1 MAFNVYDLGLT
12 NLYLRFDEEVFHNQF
27 AISMEN
33 SRGFEFWILDKSGM
47 SVDTTGSIIKLS
59 QRKNGIVYQTAC
71 NAKDES
77 KGHYIVM
84 FAPEALMTTG
94 ELEIQWII
102 SKGNETLRSIPKN
115 IKVYE
120 ALDFSSPSGGN
131 LILDWHTIEETAAK
145 IESVQQEVEKIEQI
159 KTELS
164 DVLTTEN
171 ERREYHKQIKPVI
184 DGWINNPEQFKGE
197 QGLQGPQGPPGPK
210 GDVGPQ
216 GLTGASN
223 NLVIGSVSSSQDAAA
238 TIEGASPNQIL
249 NLVLPKGPKG
259 DQGIQGIQGIPGPQ
273 GPPGPVGKGLTILGE
288 KDNDGE
294 LPPSG
299 NLGDGWLIQGDL
311 YVWQG
316 TGWLNVGN
324 IKGPKGD
331 KGDNGQ
337 QGPPGPQGVKGN
349 DGIPG
354 PQGPAG
360 NDGQQG
366 PPGPAGAP
374 GTTDYN
380 QLQNLPDL
388 SIYQPKEA
396 GKGLSTNDYTAQHNR
411 FVTHMLSKSDNN
423 PLIKIDFTNY
433 NDDQSKVA
441 DITFKT
447 TKIDAFS
454 YTISN
459 NYYLRLDVWFAKM
472 VEYKKDGTSEK
483 NFTATHESKLNAT
496 PKFWVGTE
504 SEYNNLPASQKNDPM
519 WWHAI
524 KE

>member
-12 NLYLRFDEEVFHNQF
+12 NLYLRFDEEVFQNQF

-131 LILDWHTIEETAAK
+131 LILDWRTIEETAAK
-145 IESVQQEVEKIEQI
+145 IESVQEEVEKIEQI

-223 NLVIGSVSSSQDAAA
+223 NLIIGSVSSSQDAAA

-249 NLVLPKGPKG
+249 NLVLPKGPRG

-273 GPPGPVGKGLTILGE
+273 GPPGPVG
-288 KDNDGE
+288 
-294 LPPSG
+294 
-299 NLGDGWLIQGDL
+299 
-311 YVWQG
+311 
-316 TGWLNVGN
+316 
-324 IKGPKGD
+324 
-331 KGDNGQ
+331 
-337 QGPPGPQGVKGN
+337 
-349 DGIPG
+349 
-354 PQGPAG
+354 
-360 NDGQQG
+360 
-366 PPGPAGAP
+366 AP

-380 QLQNLPDL
+380 QLQNLPDM
-388 SIYQPKEA
+388 SIYQQKEV
-396 GKGLSTNDYTAQHNR
+396 GKGLSTNDYNDAAKNKVDAIPPNPKYTDTTYENATSYTAGL
-411 FVTHMLSKSDNN
+411 MSSEDK
-423 PLIKIDFTNY
+423 
-433 NDDQSKVA
+433 
-441 DITFKT
+441 
-447 TKIDAFS
+447 TKIDVTPRFWA
-454 YTISN
+454 
-459 NYYLRLDVWFAKM
+459 
-472 VEYKKDGTSEK
+472 GTQ
-483 NFTATHESKLNAT
+483 
-496 PKFWVGTE
+496 
-504 SEYNNLPASQKNDPM
+504 SEYDSLPEDQKNNPM